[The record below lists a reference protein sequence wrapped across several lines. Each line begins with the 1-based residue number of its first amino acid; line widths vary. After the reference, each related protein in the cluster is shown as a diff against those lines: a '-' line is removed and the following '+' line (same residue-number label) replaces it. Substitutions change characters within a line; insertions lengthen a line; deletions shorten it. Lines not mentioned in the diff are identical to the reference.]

1 MLDDLFSHKIH
12 ATRDLEGWQ
21 RRLVKLATIFKEF
34 DGQEFDRDAFDNRL
48 KILAPEA
55 ARSPFRD
62 QYSIYLP
69 IFGVGQIVWER
80 RRWVCRLSA
89 TARIFLCGIEPDV
102 EAFTRLQL
110 AFSQRPDGRGQ
121 DYRRGG
127 LRLEHQAARKTIEL
141 IKSGFR
147 LCPFRLILRIFE
159 AKARIEGLTEELVQV
174 TPREI
179 YALANT
185 PQVYQHAST
194 PAGIV
199 EQALRDLQAGRIAA
213 PRIGRQTFGFLQSTG
228 LLLCDR
234 LDRLVLRPC
243 ATEGDRAVR
252 DRQINAIRNLDVF
265 YDGFEACQDSE
276 QLCAILQQGDW
287 ARYLD
292 ACRQLSSEQ
301 AELIAGV
308 DHFAAI
314 ARGPRLPA
322 PSGAAVAKGFPSYP
336 AVSPPRVMG
345 EPPRRV
351 PPARKLPAGRAAD
364 PEVTRV
370 KRERRN
376 AYHEM
381 ILRIVRER
389 VEKYRL
395 VPRANEYIDLVTNVD
410 DPAKV
415 FGSRFKVEG
424 SFLDGQALPYFPGP
438 LDDGVSFLFEVKS
451 SDDQIVLD
459 QTRKAVGQLYEY
471 HYRHRRGGYLKKHVV
486 LIIALQTNISRIP
499 WLKDYLL
506 KDRAIGVCW
515 VNGHD
520 RLLCPRECLP
530 LLGPFVD
537 GAA

>member
-21 RRLVKLATIFKEF
+21 RRLVKLATIFEEF

-69 IFGVGQIVWER
+69 IFGVGQVVWER

-102 EAFTRLQL
+102 EAFARLQL
-110 AFSQRPDGRGQ
+110 ALSQRPDGRGQ

-141 IKSGFR
+141 IKSDFR
-147 LCPFRLILRIFE
+147 LCPFRLILRIVE
-159 AKARIEGLTEELVQV
+159 AKATIEGLAEELVQV

-185 PQVYQHAST
+185 PQVYRHAS
-194 PAGIV
+194 PPVGIV
-199 EQALRDLQAGRIAA
+199 EQALRDLQAGRIQA
-213 PRIGRQTFGFLQSTG
+213 PRIGRQTFSFLESTG

-234 LDRLVLRPC
+234 QDRLVLRPC
-243 ATEGDRAVR
+243 VNEGDRAVR
-252 DRQINAIRNLDVF
+252 DRQVNAIRNLEIF
-265 YDGFEACQDSE
+265 YDGFGACEDSE
-276 QLCAILQQGDW
+276 QLRAVLQQGDW

-292 ACRQLSSEQ
+292 ACRQLPSEQ
-301 AELIAGV
+301 VELIAGV
-308 DHFAAI
+308 DHFTAI
-314 ARGPRLPA
+314 ARAPRLPA
-322 PSGAAVAKGFPSYP
+322 PAVTTAARAFPSYP
-336 AVSPPRVMG
+336 GTSPPRAME
-345 EPPRRV
+345 EPARRG
-351 PPARKLPAGRAAD
+351 PPARRLPAGPAAD

-381 ILRIVRER
+381 ILRIVKER
-389 VEKYRL
+389 VERYRL
-395 VPRANEYIDLVTNVD
+395 TPRANEYIDLVTSVD
-410 DPAKV
+410 DPAAV
-415 FGSRFKVEG
+415 FGGRFKVEG
-424 SFLDGQALPYFPGP
+424 SFLDGQKLPYFPGP

-459 QTRKAVGQLYEY
+459 QIRKAVGQLYEY
-471 HYRHRRGGYLKKHVV
+471 HYRHQRGGYLKKHVV
-486 LIIALQTNISRIP
+486 LIIAMQTNISRVP

-515 VNGHD
+515 VNGNN
-520 RLLCPRECLP
+520 RLLCPKECLP